1 MTHSKSALRSHIRAQ
16 RRARLNVTATTPTA
30 KEASASNTLH
40 KAETSETTVATFL
53 TGMNEEIQAALQ
65 TQWENAC
72 LFFGIHPWA
81 PHILPALFVPTP
93 TEPPIHQLLARTPRC
108 LLPVLFE
115 GDRQL
120 SEPAWGLSQGGE
132 DLVTCPAPWPAQPR
146 NIAPENALAQA
157 DIILVPAL
165 AIDEDGV
172 RLGQGGG
179 WYDRALLIAP
189 QGTPIVGVVFDE
201 ELLPGGTLPMEP
213 HDHLLDAVITP
224 TRFLH
229 LPVHG

>member
-1 MTHSKSALRSHIRAQ
+1 MTHSKSELRSLIRAQ
-16 RRARLNVTATTPTA
+16 RRARLNVTTTTPTV
-30 KEASASNTLH
+30 KEPPASNTLN
-40 KAETSETTVATFL
+40 KAETSESAAAIFL
-53 TGMNEEIQAALQ
+53 TGTNEEIQAALQ

-72 LFFGIHPWA
+72 LFFGIRPWS

-93 TEPPIHQLLARTPRC
+93 TEPPIHQLLARSPRC
-108 LLPVLFE
+108 LLPLLFE
-115 GDRQL
+115 GERQL

-132 DLVTCPAPWPAQPR
+132 DLLTCPAPWPAQPR

-179 WYDRALLIAP
+179 WYDRALLTATE
-189 QGTPIVGVVFDE
+189 GTPIVGVVFDE

-224 TRFLH
+224 TRFLL